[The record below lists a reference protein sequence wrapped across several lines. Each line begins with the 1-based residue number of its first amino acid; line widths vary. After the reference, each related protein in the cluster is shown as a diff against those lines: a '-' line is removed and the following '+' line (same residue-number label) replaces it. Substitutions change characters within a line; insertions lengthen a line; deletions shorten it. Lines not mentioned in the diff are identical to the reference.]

1 MKNSAGLCFKAV
13 FFDLDGTLLDTTPLI
28 LKSFQH
34 TIQTHFQRE
43 VSLEDIKPFMG
54 KPLRAAMEVMA
65 PGQEEEVIATYRT
78 FNLAHH
84 DQLAGIFTGVYDTV
98 KTLYDSGVILAVVT
112 SKTAATARRGLRLF
126 HMEQYF
132 HTVIG
137 LDETQ
142 KHKPEPE
149 PVLAALKAVK
159 LSACDCIMVGDSPH
173 DILSGRRAGVKTA
186 AVRWSSVDW
195 AELLAAE
202 PDYKLEKISD
212 LLAIVLDSCGKG
224 EENHDA

>member
-1 MKNSAGLCFKAV
+1 MKKLADLCFKGV

-34 TIQTHFQRE
+34 TIRSHFQRD
-43 VSLEDIKPFMG
+43 VTLEDIEPFMG
-54 KPLRAAMEVMA
+54 KPLRDAMEVMA
-65 PGQEEEVIATYRT
+65 PGQEDEVIATYRA

-84 DQLAGIFTGVYDTV
+84 DQLAGIFTGVHDAV
-98 KTLYDSGVILAVVT
+98 KCLFDAGVIISVVT

-126 HMEQYF
+126 NMEQYF
-132 HTVIG
+132 NTVIG

-149 PVLAALKAVK
+149 PVLAALQANS
-159 LSACDCIMVGDSPH
+159 LSAGDCIMVGDSPH

-186 AVRWSSVDW
+186 AVRWTSVAW
-195 AELLAAE
+195 NEVLAAE
-202 PDYKLEKISD
+202 PDYILEQMSD
-212 LLAIVLDSCGKG
+212 LLLIVLHECKKG
-224 EENHDA
+224 EESHDA

>member
-1 MKNSAGLCFKAV
+1 MKNFAGLCFKAV

-54 KPLRAAMEVMA
+54 KTLRAAMEVMA
-65 PGQEEEVIATYRT
+65 PGQEDEVIATYRT

-84 DQLAGIFTGVYDTV
+84 DQLAGIFTGVHDAV
-98 KTLYDSGVILAVVT
+98 KTLFDAGVILAVVT

-126 HMEQYF
+126 NMEQYF

-186 AVRWSSVDW
+186 AVHWSSVDW
-195 AELLAAE
+195 SELLAAE
-202 PDYKLEKISD
+202 PDYTLEQISD
-212 LLAIVLDSCGKG
+212 LLAIVLDNCDKG
-224 EENHDA
+224 EESHDA